1 VGTSKDSRFTG
12 RQKTKDR
19 RRSLVGRRWTDG
31 LRETVVQ
38 GSEEIV
44 VGPLKILD
52 QQKRVFIEECE
63 KHLSPKE
70 YELLRLFAENEG
82 KVISTEE
89 LALNLWHGTQHGCA
103 DEVKQYVYLL
113 RKKIEADPG
122 KPQLIRTV
130 KGFGYVLLVDNNHVD
145 DNHRAA
151 N

>member
-1 VGTSKDSRFTG
+1 MGASKDLPGGG
-12 RQKTKDR
+12 RHERKER
-19 RRSLVGRRWTDG
+19 RRSLVGRRWTDEA
-31 LRETVVQ
+31 RDTIEQ

-44 VGPLKILD
+44 AGPLKILD
-52 QQKRVFIEECE
+52 QQKRVFVEECE
-63 KHLSPKE
+63 KQLSPKE
-70 YELLRLFAENEG
+70 YLLLRLLAENQG
-82 KVISTEE
+82 KVLSTEE
-89 LALNLWHGTQHGCA
+89 LALNLWHGSQHGCA

-130 KGFGYVLLVDNNHVD
+130 KGFGYVLLVD